1 MYARRATGI
10 TAPSLLLR
18 KEGDALLVPGT
29 DAEDRPH
36 SGTDPADRSLG
47 L

>member
-10 TAPSLLLR
+10 TASLLLR

-36 SGTDPADRSLG
+36 SGTDPTDRSLG

>member
-1 MYARRATGI
+1 MRAEP
-10 TAPSLLLR
+10 ASLLLW
-18 KEGDALLVPGT
+18 KEGDAFLVPGT